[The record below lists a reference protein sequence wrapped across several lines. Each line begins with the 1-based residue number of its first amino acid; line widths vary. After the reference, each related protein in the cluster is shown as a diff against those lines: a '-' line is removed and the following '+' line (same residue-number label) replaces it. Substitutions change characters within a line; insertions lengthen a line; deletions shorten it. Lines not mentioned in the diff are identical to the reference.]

1 LDKEV
6 GDKVN
11 KGIIMEVNTNY
22 AIIMNN
28 DGSMDKIA
36 KKKHMLIGQKIFYF
50 EDDIIKSNNVRT
62 FRTNSFMKTIG
73 SIAALFLIAF
83 TFFYQLSY
91 KESAYAVV
99 SLDINPSIQIEV
111 DSNKNILKVEG
122 MNDDG
127 KNIDFKNLK
136 GLDIN
141 VGIQKIKEI
150 LVEKNYVIEN
160 RDVLVA
166 FALVDEDENK
176 AYEESVIG
184 AIKSNFTEKVT
195 YVKGNKED
203 VEEAKTAGISLGRYE
218 VFKVVD
224 EESKKQIDKA
234 PVKDITEL
242 IKDNENVIQWGTD
255 ENNQVIKVPGSEVV
269 DEALNDDVPVNNNT
283 NSNNNSN
290 TSEEPKRP
298 TIDVPSDNNNI
309 NTNTGNQNSSI
320 VKPDDDPIIDIK
332 PDPKPE
338 EITPKEEE
346 IPDKEVETPGV
357 DNDSSDEQEDNN
369 DSEEN
374 DNLNEDV
381 KVNQNSDHTRF

>member
-1 LDKEV
+1 M
-6 GDKVN
+6 N

-22 AIIMNN
+22 AIIMND
-28 DGSMDKIA
+28 DGNMDKIA

-195 YVKGNKED
+195 YVKGKKED

-269 DEALNDDVPVNNNT
+269 DEALNADVPVNNNT

-290 TSEEPKRP
+290 TSEQPKKP

-338 EITPKEEE
+338 EIPPKEEE
-346 IPDKEVETPGV
+346 IPDKEVETPSV
-357 DNDSSDEQEDNN
+357 NNDSSDEQEDNN

-381 KVNQNSDHTRF
+381 KVNQNSDHTKF